1 MPRTGALLLLSRDHH
16 TALVLAL
23 AARKAAESAD
33 KIACDEVLM
42 RINAHWHQVMAAH
55 FQNEEQLLVRLKDL
69 LDPQAVARIFSEHA
83 MLQQLI
89 VEPGMFELSE
99 RLNRLGELLAAH
111 VRYEERVLFPHL
123 QAALDNNIVTHFPMQ
138 EN

>member
-1 MPRTGALLLLSRDHH
+1 MPRIGALLSLSRDHH
-16 TALVLAL
+16 TALVLAR

-33 KIACDEVLM
+33 IIACDEVLM

-69 LDPQAVARIFSEHA
+69 LDPQAVARIFSEHT

-89 VEPGMFELSE
+89 VAPGMFELSE

-111 VRYEERVLFPHL
+111 VRYEERVLFPQL
-123 QAALDNNIVTHFPMQ
+123 QAALDNTVAYYPMQ

>member
-1 MPRTGALLLLSRDHH
+1 
-16 TALVLAL
+16 
-23 AARKAAESAD
+23 
-33 KIACDEVLM
+33 M

-111 VRYEERVLFPHL
+111 VRYEERVLFPQL
-123 QAALDNNIVTHFPMQ
+123 QTALDNTVARYPIQ

>member
-1 MPRTGALLLLSRDHH
+1 MPRTGALLSLSRDHH
-16 TALVLAL
+16 TALVLAR

-33 KIACDEVLM
+33 KIVCEEVLM

-55 FQNEEQLLVRLKDL
+55 FQSEEQLLVRLKDL

-111 VRYEERVLFPHL
+111 VRYEERVLFPQL
-123 QAALDNNIVTHFPMQ
+123 QAALDNKTFAHYPMQ

>member
-1 MPRTGALLLLSRDHH
+1 MPRTGALLSLSRDHH
-16 TALVLAL
+16 TALVLARV
-23 AARKAAESAD
+23 ARKAAESAD
-33 KIACDEVLM
+33 RAACDEVLV

-55 FQNEEQLLVRLKDL
+55 FQSEEQLLAIAKDS
-69 LDPQAVARIFSEHA
+69 LDPQVAVRIFSEHA

-89 VEPGMFELSE
+89 VEPGMLESCE

-111 VRYEERVLFPHL
+111 VRYEERVLFPQL
-123 QAALDNNIVTHFPMQ
+123 QAVLDTLTAQDPAQ